1 MLVKIIAGI
10 QLFGDYLMSGRVDVN
25 DCRTSAA
32 GFRQE
37 LTGLQENVPVRV
49 FMVKHLLGL
58 RTHS

>member
-1 MLVKIIAGI
+1 MKTIAGI
-10 QLFGDYLMSGRVDVN
+10 QLFGDYFMSGRVDVN
-25 DCRTSAA
+25 DCRASAA

-49 FMVKHLLGL
+49 FIVKYLLGL